1 MVKNSR
7 GRGSISSASRV
18 SRVSSKSKS
27 NSIFNMSLNYVI
39 IIAFVLVFAI
49 IISNRQ
55 RIQENFFN
63 NNNNYSV
70 EYYYMENCGHC
81 IDFNK
86 SGIWE
91 RLKNKNWN
99 KVSLNKYNREDNIE
113 RVRSM
118 DITSFPTIVIVNN
131 TTNPP
136 TIIASYE
143 DERTY
148 EKLVSFISSYD

>member
-7 GRGSISSASRV
+7 GIGSA
-18 SRVSSKSKS
+18 SSKSKS
-27 NSIFNMSLNYVI
+27 NGIFNMSLNYAI
-39 IIAFVLVFAI
+39 IIAFVLIFAI

-55 RIQENFFN
+55 RIQEQFF

-81 IDFNK
+81 IEFNK

-131 TTNPP
+131 STNPP
-136 TIIASYE
+136 TILASFE

-148 EKLVSFISSYD
+148 EELVSFISGYD

>member
-7 GRGSISSASRV
+7 GIGSA
-18 SRVSSKSKS
+18 SSKSKS
-27 NSIFNMSLNYVI
+27 NGIFNMSLNYAI
-39 IIAFVLVFAI
+39 IIAFVLIFAI

-55 RIQENFFN
+55 RIQEQFF

-81 IDFNK
+81 IVFNK

-131 TTNPP
+131 STNPP
-136 TIIASYE
+136 TILASFE

-148 EKLVSFISSYD
+148 EKLVSFISGYD

>member
-1 MVKNSR
+1 MFKNSR
-7 GRGSISSASRV
+7 GIGSA
-18 SRVSSKSKS
+18 SSKSKS
-27 NSIFNMSLNYVI
+27 NGIFNMSLNYAI
-39 IIAFVLVFAI
+39 IIAFVLIFAI

-55 RIQENFFN
+55 RIQEQFF

-81 IDFNK
+81 IEFNK

-99 KVSLNKYNREDNIE
+99 KVSLTKYNREDNIE

-131 TTNPP
+131 STNPP

-143 DERTY
+143 GERTY
-148 EKLVSFISSYD
+148 EQLVSFISSYD

>member
-1 MVKNSR
+1 MVKYSR
-7 GRGSISSASRV
+7 
-18 SRVSSKSKS
+18 SKS
-27 NSIFNMSLNYVI
+27 NGIFNNSLNYI
-39 IIAFVLVFAI
+39 IILGFVLVFAI

-55 RIQENFFN
+55 RIQEQFL
-63 NNNNYSV
+63 NNNYRV

-81 IDFNK
+81 IEFNN

-91 RLKNKNWN
+91 RLKNVSWN
-99 KVSLNKYNREDNIE
+99 KVSLQKYNREENIE

-131 TTNPP
+131 STTPP

-148 EKLVSFISSYD
+148 EKLFSFISRYDQ

>member
-1 MVKNSR
+1 MVKK
-7 GRGSISSASRV
+7 SAAAGA
-18 SRVSSKSKS
+18 SSKRKTSGM
-27 NSIFNMSLNYVI
+27 FNMSLNYAIV
-39 IIAFVLVFAI
+39 IAFVLVFAI

-55 RIQENFFN
+55 RIQEQFFN

-99 KVSLNKYNREDNIE
+99 EVSLNKYNREDNIA

-136 TIIASYE
+136 TIVASFE

>member
-7 GRGSISSASRV
+7 GRGSSVSSV
-18 SRVSSKSKS
+18 SRKSKS
-27 NSIFNMSLNYVI
+27 NGIFNMSLNYVI

-63 NNNNYSV
+63 NNNYSV

-81 IDFNK
+81 IEFNK

-99 KVSLNKYNREDNIE
+99 KVSLTKYNREDNIE

>member
-1 MVKNSR
+1 MVKYSR
-7 GRGSISSASRV
+7 G
-18 SRVSSKSKS
+18 SKSYGM
-27 NSIFNMSLNYVI
+27 FNKSLNYII
-39 IIAFVLVFAI
+39 IIAFVLVFAV

-55 RIQENFFN
+55 RIQEQIFN

-81 IDFNK
+81 IEFNK

-118 DITSFPTIVIVNN
+118 DITSFPTIVIVDNSTN
-131 TTNPP
+131 TP
-136 TIIASYE
+136 TIVASFE

-148 EKLVSFISSYD
+148 EKLVSFISTYD

>member
-7 GRGSISSASRV
+7 GS
-18 SRVSSKSKS
+18 VSSKSKS
-27 NSIFNMSLNYVI
+27 KGNGIFNMSLNYVI

-63 NNNNYSV
+63 NNNYSV

-81 IDFNK
+81 IEFNK

-99 KVSLNKYNREDNIE
+99 KVSLTKYNREDNIE

-131 TTNPP
+131 STNPP

-143 DERTY
+143 GERTY
-148 EKLVSFISSYD
+148 EQLVSFISSYD

>member
-1 MVKNSR
+1 MVKYSR
-7 GRGSISSASRV
+7 G
-18 SRVSSKSKS
+18 SKSYGM
-27 NSIFNMSLNYVI
+27 FNKSLNYII
-39 IIAFVLVFAI
+39 IIAFVLVFAV

-55 RIQENFFN
+55 RIQEQFFD

-81 IDFNK
+81 IEFNK

-99 KVSLNKYNREDNIE
+99 KVSLNKYNREDNID

-118 DITSFPTIVIVNN
+118 DITSFPTIVIVDNSTN
-131 TTNPP
+131 TP
-136 TIIASYE
+136 TIVASFE

-148 EKLVSFISSYD
+148 EKLVSFISTYD

>member
-1 MVKNSR
+1 MVKYSR
-7 GRGSISSASRV
+7 G
-18 SRVSSKSKS
+18 SKSYGM
-27 NSIFNMSLNYVI
+27 FNKSLNYII
-39 IIAFVLVFAI
+39 IIAFVLVFAV

-55 RIQENFFN
+55 RIQEQFFD

-81 IDFNK
+81 IEFNN

-99 KVSLNKYNREDNIE
+99 KVSLNKYNREDNID

-118 DITSFPTIVIVNN
+118 DITSFPTIVIVDNSTN
-131 TTNPP
+131 TP
-136 TIIASYE
+136 TIVASFE

-148 EKLVSFISSYD
+148 EKLVSFISTYD

>member
-1 MVKNSR
+1 MFKNSR
-7 GRGSISSASRV
+7 GIGSA
-18 SRVSSKSKS
+18 SSKSKS
-27 NSIFNMSLNYVI
+27 NGIFNMSLNYAI
-39 IIAFVLVFAI
+39 IIAFVLIFAI

-55 RIQENFFN
+55 RIQEQFF

-81 IDFNK
+81 IEFNK

-131 TTNPP
+131 STNPP
-136 TIIASYE
+136 TILASFE

-148 EKLVSFISSYD
+148 EKLVSFISGYD

>member
-1 MVKNSR
+1 MVKK
-7 GRGSISSASRV
+7 SAAAGA
-18 SRVSSKSKS
+18 SSKRKTSGM
-27 NSIFNMSLNYVI
+27 FNMSLNYVI
-39 IIAFVLVFAI
+39 VIAFVLVFAI

-55 RIQENFFN
+55 RIQEQFF

-70 EYYYMENCGHC
+70 DYYYMENCGHC
-81 IDFNK
+81 IEFNK

-99 KVSLNKYNREDNIE
+99 KVSLNKYNREDNID

-118 DITSFPTIVIVNN
+118 DITSFPTIVIVDNS
-131 TTNPP
+131 TNLP
-136 TIIASYE
+136 TIVASFE

-148 EKLVSFISSYD
+148 EKLVSFISGYD

>member
-7 GRGSISSASRV
+7 GS
-18 SRVSSKSKS
+18 VSSKSKS
-27 NSIFNMSLNYVI
+27 KGNGIFNMSLNYVI

-63 NNNNYSV
+63 NNNYSV

-81 IDFNK
+81 IEFNK

-99 KVSLNKYNREDNIE
+99 KVSLTKYNREDNIE

-143 DERTY
+143 GERTY
-148 EKLVSFISSYD
+148 EQLVSFISSYD

>member
-1 MVKNSR
+1 MVKYSR
-7 GRGSISSASRV
+7 G
-18 SRVSSKSKS
+18 SKSYGM
-27 NSIFNMSLNYVI
+27 FNKSLNYII
-39 IIAFVLVFAI
+39 IIAFVLVFAV

-55 RIQENFFN
+55 RIQEQFFD

-81 IDFNK
+81 IEFNN

-118 DITSFPTIVIVNN
+118 DITSFPTIVIVDNSTN
-131 TTNPP
+131 TP
-136 TIIASYE
+136 TIVASFE

-148 EKLVSFISSYD
+148 EKLVSFISTYD

>member
-7 GRGSISSASRV
+7 G
-18 SRVSSKSKS
+18 SKS
-27 NSIFNMSLNYVI
+27 NGIFNMSLNYVI
-39 IIAFVLVFAI
+39 ILAFVLIFAI
-49 IISNRQ
+49 IIANRQ
-55 RIQENFFN
+55 VIQENFFN
-63 NNNNYSV
+63 NNNIRV

-81 IDFNK
+81 IEFNN

-91 RLKNKNWN
+91 SLKNVSWN
-99 KVSLNKYNREDNIE
+99 KVSLQKYNREENIE

-131 TTNPP
+131 STNPP

-143 DERTY
+143 GERTY
-148 EKLVSFISSYD
+148 EKFVSFISSYDQ

>member
-1 MVKNSR
+1 MVKYSR
-7 GRGSISSASRV
+7 G
-18 SRVSSKSKS
+18 SKSYGM
-27 NSIFNMSLNYVI
+27 FNKSLNYII
-39 IIAFVLVFAI
+39 IIAFVLVFAV

-55 RIQENFFN
+55 RIQEQFFN

-81 IDFNK
+81 IEFNK

-99 KVSLNKYNREDNIE
+99 KVSLNKYSREDNIE

-118 DITSFPTIVIVNN
+118 DITSFPTIVIVDNSTN
-131 TTNPP
+131 TP
-136 TIIASYE
+136 TIVASFE

-148 EKLVSFISSYD
+148 EKLVSFISTYD

>member
-1 MVKNSR
+1 MVKNS
-7 GRGSISSASRV
+7 SAASAS
-18 SRVSSKSKS
+18 SKRKTYGM
-27 NSIFNMSLNYVI
+27 FNMSLNYVI
-39 IIAFVLVFAI
+39 VIAFVLVFAI
-49 IISNRQ
+49 IISNKQ
-55 RIQENFFN
+55 RIQEQFF

-81 IDFNK
+81 IEFNK

-99 KVSLNKYNREDNIE
+99 KVSLNKYNREDNID

-118 DITSFPTIVIVNN
+118 DITSFPTIVIVDNS
-131 TTNPP
+131 TNPP
-136 TIIASYE
+136 TIVASFE

-148 EKLVSFISSYD
+148 EKLVSFISGYD

>member
-1 MVKNSR
+1 MVKNS
-7 GRGSISSASRV
+7 SAASAS
-18 SRVSSKSKS
+18 SKRKTSGM
-27 NSIFNMSLNYVI
+27 FNMSLNYVI
-39 IIAFVLVFAI
+39 VIAFVLVFAI
-49 IISNRQ
+49 IISNKQ
-55 RIQENFFN
+55 RIQEQFFN

-81 IDFNK
+81 IEFNK

-99 KVSLNKYNREDNIE
+99 KVSLNKYNREDNID

-118 DITSFPTIVIVNN
+118 DITSFPTIVIVDNS
-131 TTNPP
+131 TNPP
-136 TIIASYE
+136 TIVASFE

-148 EKLVSFISSYD
+148 EKLVSFISGYD

>member
-7 GRGSISSASRV
+7 GIGSA
-18 SRVSSKSKS
+18 SSKSKS
-27 NSIFNMSLNYVI
+27 NGIFNMSLNYAI
-39 IIAFVLVFAI
+39 IIAFVLIFAI

-55 RIQENFFN
+55 RIQEQFF

-81 IDFNK
+81 IEFNK

-131 TTNPP
+131 STNPP
-136 TIIASYE
+136 TILASFE

-148 EKLVSFISSYD
+148 EKLVSFISGYD

>member
-7 GRGSISSASRV
+7 GRGSVSSASRG
-18 SRVSSKSKS
+18 SSKSKS
-27 NSIFNMSLNYVI
+27 NGIFNMSLNYVI

-55 RIQENFFN
+55 IIQENFFN

-81 IDFNK
+81 IEFNK

-99 KVSLNKYNREDNIE
+99 KVSLTKYNREDNIE

-131 TTNPP
+131 STNPP

>member
-1 MVKNSR
+1 MVKK
-7 GRGSISSASRV
+7 SAAAGA
-18 SRVSSKSKS
+18 SSKRKTSGM
-27 NSIFNMSLNYVI
+27 FNMSLNYVI
-39 IIAFVLVFAI
+39 VIAFVLVFAI

-55 RIQENFFN
+55 RIQEQFF

-70 EYYYMENCGHC
+70 DYYYMENCGHC
-81 IDFNK
+81 IEFNK

-99 KVSLNKYNREDNIE
+99 KVSLNKYNREDNID

-118 DITSFPTIVIVNN
+118 DITSFPTIVIVVNS
-131 TTNPP
+131 TNSP
-136 TIIASYE
+136 TIVASFE

-148 EKLVSFISSYD
+148 EKLVSFISGYD

>member
-7 GRGSISSASRV
+7 GRGSS
-18 SRVSSKSKS
+18 VSSKSKG
-27 NSIFNMSLNYVI
+27 NGIFNMSLNYVI

-63 NNNNYSV
+63 NNNYSV

-81 IDFNK
+81 IEFNK

-99 KVSLNKYNREDNIE
+99 KVSLTKYNREDNIE

-131 TTNPP
+131 STNPP

-143 DERTY
+143 GERTY
-148 EKLVSFISSYD
+148 EQLVGFISSYD

>member
-1 MVKNSR
+1 MVKNS
-7 GRGSISSASRV
+7 SASSAS
-18 SRVSSKSKS
+18 SKRKTSGM
-27 NSIFNMSLNYVI
+27 FNMSLNYVI
-39 IIAFVLVFAI
+39 VIAFVLVFAI

-55 RIQENFFN
+55 RIQEQFY

-81 IDFNK
+81 IEFNK

-99 KVSLNKYNREDNIE
+99 KVSLNKYNREDNIA

-118 DITSFPTIVIVNN
+118 DITSFPTIVIVDNS
-131 TTNPP
+131 TNPP
-136 TIIASYE
+136 TIVASFE

-148 EKLVSFISSYD
+148 EKLVSFISGYD

>member
-7 GRGSISSASRV
+7 GSRGSSA
-18 SRVSSKSKS
+18 SSKSKS
-27 NSIFNMSLNYVI
+27 KSNGIFNMSLNYVI

-63 NNNNYSV
+63 NNNYSV

-81 IDFNK
+81 IEFNK

-99 KVSLNKYNREDNIE
+99 KVSLTKYNREDNIE

-131 TTNPP
+131 STNPP

>member
-1 MVKNSR
+1 MVKK
-7 GRGSISSASRV
+7 SAAAGA
-18 SRVSSKSKS
+18 SSKRKTSGM
-27 NSIFNMSLNYVI
+27 FNMSLNYAIV
-39 IIAFVLVFAI
+39 IAFVLVFAI

-55 RIQENFFN
+55 RIQEQFFN

-99 KVSLNKYNREDNIE
+99 KVSLNKYNREDNIA

-136 TIIASYE
+136 TIVASFE